1 MSTVLLSI
9 KPQYAKVI
17 LEGKK
22 KYEFRKSKPKKEVK
36 RIIFY
41 ASSPQKEVVGEAE
54 IEEILEGS
62 PKEIWQIAKT
72 AAGITKKFF
81 FTYYCGKDIAFA
93 YKLKNIKVYDTPKQL
108 SDYGIKQAPQSYV
121 YID

>member
-1 MSTVLLSI
+1 MSTMLLSI

-22 KYEFRKSKPKKEVK
+22 RFEFRKSRPKNGVDK
-36 RIIFY
+36 IIFY
-41 ASSPQKEVVGEAE
+41 ASSPQQEVVGEAD
-54 IEEILEGS
+54 IEEILEGTPS
-62 PKEIWQIAKT
+62 EIWKIAKS

-81 FTYYCGKDIAFA
+81 FSYYEGKDKAIA
-93 YKLKNIKVYDTPKQL
+93 YKLTNIKVYDEPKAL

>member
-1 MSTVLLSI
+1 MSTMLLSI

-22 KYEFRKSKPKKEVK
+22 RFEFRKSRPKNGVDK
-36 RIIFY
+36 IIFY
-41 ASSPQKEVVGEAE
+41 ASSPQQEVVGEAD
-54 IEEILEGS
+54 IEEILEGTPS
-62 PKEIWQIAKT
+62 EIWKIAKS

-81 FTYYCGKDIAFA
+81 FSYYEGKDKAIA
-93 YKLKNIKVYDTPKQL
+93 YKLTNIKVYDEPKAL

-121 YID
+121 YIE

>member
-1 MSTVLLSI
+1 MLLSI

-22 KYEFRKSKPKKEVK
+22 QYEFRKIKPQRNVT

-54 IEEILEGS
+54 IDYILEGS
-62 PKEIWQIAKT
+62 PNEIWEIAKK

-81 FTYYCGKDIAFA
+81 FSYYQGKSQAFA
-93 YKLKNIKVYDTPKQL
+93 YKLKNVKVYNKPKAL
-108 SDYGIKQAPQSYV
+108 EDYGLKQAPQSYV

>member
-1 MSTVLLSI
+1 MSTMLLSI

-22 KYEFRKSKPKKEVK
+22 QFEFRKNRPKNSVN

-41 ASSPQKEVVGEAE
+41 ASAPQKEVVGEAT
-54 IEEILEGS
+54 IEQILEGT
-62 PKEIWQIAKT
+62 PTEIWQIAKS

-81 FTYYCGKDIAFA
+81 STYYKGKNKAVA
-93 YKLKNIKVYDTPKQL
+93 YKLVDVKIYDKPKTL
-108 SDYGIKQAPQSYV
+108 EEYGIKHAPQSYI